1 VGVRVSGTVVNGELP
16 GSAARATAH
25 AAGASSG
32 AAIATM
38 DAAARHRRI
47 IKGSTTESPSSSVN
61 ITDAGAGATDTVS
74 QSIGRGTDSVNVQ
87 VWNGAVPGKSASTV
101 NHTAHAFLSMTVRKS

>member
-47 IKGSTTESPSSSVN
+47 IKGSTTESASSSVN

-87 VWNGAVPGKSASTV
+87 GLERRRTGQERQHGQPHRARFPQHDG
-101 NHTAHAFLSMTVRKS
+101 